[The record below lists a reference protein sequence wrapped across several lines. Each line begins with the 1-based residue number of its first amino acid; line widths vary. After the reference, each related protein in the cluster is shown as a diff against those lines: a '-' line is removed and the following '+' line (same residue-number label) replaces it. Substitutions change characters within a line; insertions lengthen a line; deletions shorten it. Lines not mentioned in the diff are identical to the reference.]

1 MLPPPQTGAEIMAA
15 KSIWGYRATF
25 VGLSALIFFFA
36 LLPFDAGDGNVPGPD
51 LVIALVAAWVLRR
64 PDYLPVW
71 LLVIVLLLGDF
82 VLMRPLGLWTL
93 IVFLMS
99 EYLRRRVDHAEAA
112 PFWSEVGVVSI
123 CILAAFAADY
133 LVLVL
138 LLAETPP
145 ILGQGLHAFATVVFY
160 PAVAIFSQMIGVRRL
175 APGELDSLGT
185 RA

>member
-1 MLPPPQTGAEIMAA
+1 MAA

-93 IVFLMS
+93 IVFC
-99 EYLRRRVDHAEAA
+99 AA
-112 PFWSEVGVVSI
+112 GSIMPKRHRSGPKLVWSRSVSW
-123 CILAAFAADY
+123 
-133 LVLVL
+133 
-138 LLAETPP
+138 
-145 ILGQGLHAFATVVFY
+145 
-160 PAVAIFSQMIGVRRL
+160 RRL
-175 APGELDSLGT
+175 QQITWCLCFFLPKHHRFWG
-185 RA
+185 RACTHLQPLSFTLQSPYSHR